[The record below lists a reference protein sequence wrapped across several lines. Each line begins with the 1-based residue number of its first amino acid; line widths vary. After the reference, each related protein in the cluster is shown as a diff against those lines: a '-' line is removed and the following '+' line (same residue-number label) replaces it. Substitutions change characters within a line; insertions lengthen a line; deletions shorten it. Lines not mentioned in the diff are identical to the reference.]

1 VNFASGIVH
10 HNIPDKATLYASFM
24 PFLKNGGLFLPGQN
38 QLRMG
43 QEIFL
48 VLTLMNEPERI
59 RVAAKVVWVTPPGAQ
74 GNRPAGVGVQFL
86 EADQGQTRAKIENY
100 LAGLLKSEQ
109 PTYTL

>member
-1 VNFASGIVH
+1 MNFASGIIH

-48 VLTLMNEPERI
+48 VLSLMNDPERI

-86 EADQGQTRAKIENY
+86 EADQGLTRAKIENY
-100 LAGLLKSEQ
+100 LTGMLKSEQ

>member
-1 VNFASGIVH
+1 MNFASGIVNH
-10 HNIPDKATLYASFM
+10 TIPDKATLYASYM
-24 PFLKNGGLFLPGQN
+24 PFLKNGGLFLPGQTK
-38 QLRMG
+38 LRMG

-48 VLTLMNEPERI
+48 VLSLMNEPERI

-86 EADQGQTRAKIENY
+86 EADQGLTRVKIENY
-100 LAGLLKSEQ
+100 LVGMLKSEQ

>member
-1 VNFASGIVH
+1 VNFASGIVQ

-48 VLTLMNEPERI
+48 VLSMMGDPERI

-86 EADQGQTRAKIENY
+86 EADQGQTRAKIENHI
-100 LAGLLKSEQ
+100 AGMLKSDQ

>member
-1 VNFASGIVH
+1 MNFASGIVH
-10 HNIPDKATLYASFM
+10 HNIPDKATLYASYM
-24 PFLKNGGLFLPGQN
+24 PFLKNGGLFLPGHG

-48 VLTLMNEPERI
+48 VLSMMSDPERV
-59 RVAAKVVWVTPPGAQ
+59 RVAAKVVWITPAGAQ

-86 EADQGQTRAKIENY
+86 EADQGRTRARIENY
-100 LAGLLKSEQ
+100 LAGALKNDQ